1 MLRPSGS
8 RATLGAV
15 SPPYTG
21 AVTPTAPLDVLT
33 TGQLVVRKR
42 LVGDDGNNAYLVT
55 DRATAAQVLVDAAAD
70 APALLELVR
79 EGSADGRLDAV
90 VTTHRHRDHHG
101 ALAEVVAATGARVL
115 AGADDADGLP
125 VPVDVRL
132 RHGDAVAVGE
142 VALAV
147 VHLRGHTPGSVA
159 LVHHDADGSCLVL
172 TGDALFPGGVGRT
185 RAPGDFTALL
195 DDVEQRLFAVLPDA
209 ARVLPGHGDDTTL
222 GAERPQLP
230 AWRARGW

>member
-1 MLRPSGS
+1 MSPYSG
-8 RATLGAV
+8 R
-15 SPPYTG
+15 
-21 AVTPTAPLDVLT
+21 VTPAAPADVLT

-42 LVGDDGNNAYLVT
+42 LVGGSGNNAYLLT
-55 DRATAAQVLVDAAAD
+55 DRASGAQVLVDAAAD
-70 APALLELVR
+70 APALLALVR
-79 EGSADGRLDAV
+79 EGSPQGRLDAV
-90 VTTHRHRDHHG
+90 VTTHRHPDHHG
-101 ALAEVVAATGARVL
+101 ALARVVAATGARTL
-115 AGADDADGLP
+115 AGAEDADELP
-125 VPVDVRL
+125 VAVDVRL
-132 RHGDAVAVGE
+132 RHGDEVAVGE
-142 VALAV
+142 VRLAV

-159 LVHHDADGSCLVL
+159 LVHRDADGSCLVL

-185 RAPGDFTALL
+185 GGPGEFTSLL